1 MLRRV
6 EAILLFALLAE
17 IAVFLTLL
25 LVCAGIG
32 LSVGSMKRAIQGAII
47 LATVGLTATRKP
59 LHA

>member
-1 MLRRV
+1 MPKRI

-25 LVCAGIG
+25 LVCAGID
-32 LSVGSMKRAIQGAII
+32 LSVGSMDRAVQDTII

-59 LHA
+59 QHA